1 MTAEDGVRA
10 EPGRSVVTE
19 ISNAVVGITRDYTG
33 RGPTRARTSM
43 TDDMVTVVYHE
54 SLTKA
59 EQRLHE
65 RGEDEA
71 VRGIRR
77 KFQEVMR
84 DDYVAAVEQISGR
97 KVIAFLSDHHMDPD
111 IAVETFI
118 TQRELRS
125 VGSDEH

>member
-19 ISNAVVGITRDYTG
+19 ISNAVVAITRDFTG

-43 TDDMVTVVYHE
+43 TDDMVTVVYHD

-65 RGEDEA
+65 RGEDEV

-97 KVIAFLSDHHMDPD
+97 KVIAFLSDHHLDPD

-118 TQRELRS
+118 TQRELHS
-125 VGSDEH
+125 IGSDEN

>member
-1 MTAEDGVRA
+1 MREGNGMAAEDGVGA

-59 EQRLHE
+59 EQRLHR
-65 RGEDEA
+65 RGEDEV

-84 DDYVAAVEQISGR
+84 DDYIAAVEQIS
-97 KVIAFLSDHHMDPD
+97 
-111 IAVETFI
+111 
-118 TQRELRS
+118 
-125 VGSDEH
+125 

>member
-43 TDDMVTVVYHE
+43 TDDMVTVVYHD

-65 RGEDEA
+65 RGEDEV

-84 DDYVAAVEQISGR
+84 DDYVAAVEQISDR
-97 KVIAFLSDHHMDPD
+97 KVIAFLSDHHIDPD

-118 TQRELRS
+118 TQRELYS